1 MKQLANA
8 LGLQYTGELIQGVSR
23 ILVVADSPLQ
33 SQAELLHGLKARTAA
48 QWGDISIV
56 SHQWLED
63 SALQG
68 VLCNTEG
75 YLLLQVIMQ
84 VRSCNGMKDTR
95 LLLIMAIP
103 CIAGAGESLE
113 IYRGNIL
120 S

>member
-48 QWGDISIV
+48 QWGDISMV

-68 VLCNTEG
+68 LLCNTKG
-75 YLLLQVIMQ
+75 YVLLRVMP
-84 VRSCNGMKDTR
+84 S
-95 LLLIMAIP
+95 
-103 CIAGAGESLE
+103 
-113 IYRGNIL
+113 
-120 S
+120 

>member
-33 SQAELLHGLKARTAA
+33 SQAELLRGLKARTAA

-56 SHQWLED
+56 THQWLED

-75 YLLLQVIMQ
+75 YTLLQVMP
-84 VRSCNGMKDTR
+84 SCPITQQLNSPTA
-95 LLLIMAIP
+95 LLITM
-103 CIAGAGESLE
+103 
-113 IYRGNIL
+113 
-120 S
+120 